1 MATKQRPAD
10 AGTERGRALLAE
22 LTREARTARRD
33 RGLSL
38 AEVGRA
44 VGLSQAAMSR
54 FEHAETADYGIVRL
68 SKILAVVGLQL
79 SARAY
84 PGDGPIRDAA
94 HVRLLLSLR
103 DTLHPTLGWSLEVP
117 LPIPGDRRAWDAVIR
132 GPTWRYGVE
141 AETHPTDL
149 QALLRRIELKRRDGA
164 MDGVVLLLPATRHV
178 RDLLAGAADLMRTAF
193 PAAGQQALASL
204 AAGARPDGSS
214 VIVMP
219 RKLGP

>member
-54 FEHAETADYGIVRL
+54 FEDAETAGYGIVRL
-68 SKILAVVGLQL
+68 SKSLA
-79 SARAY
+79 A
-84 PGDGPIRDAA
+84 
-94 HVRLLLSLR
+94 VRS
-103 DTLHPTLGWSLEVP
+103 S
-117 LPIPGDRRAWDAVIR
+117 
-132 GPTWRYGVE
+132 WR
-141 AETHPTDL
+141 
-149 QALLRRIELKRRDGA
+149 
-164 MDGVVLLLPATRHV
+164 
-178 RDLLAGAADLMRTAF
+178 
-193 PAAGQQALASL
+193 QALASL
-204 AAGARPDGSS
+204 AAGADPDGSS

>member
-10 AGTERGRALLAE
+10 AGTERGRAILTE
-22 LTREARTARRD
+22 LRREARTARRD

-38 AEVGRA
+38 ADVGRA

-54 FEHAETADYGIVRL
+54 FEHGETADIGIIRL
-68 SKILAVVGLQL
+68 SKVLAVVGLQL

-84 PGDGPIRDAA
+84 PGDSPIRDSA
-94 HVRLLLSLR
+94 HARLLGSLR
-103 DTLHPTLGWSLEVP
+103 AALHPTLGWSMEVP

-132 GPTWRYGVE
+132 GPNWRYGVE

-149 QALLRRIELKRRDGA
+149 QALLRRIELKRRDGG

-178 RDLLAGAADLMRTAF
+178 RQLLEGGGDLMSSAF
-193 PAAGQQALASL
+193 PVAGRGVVATL
-204 AAGARPDGSS
+204 AAGTDPGGSS

-219 RKLGP
+219 RKLGA